1 MMGKILGLSD
11 PHLQKENLN
20 TYSIRLPMQEMQ
32 VQYLVRE
39 DSPGKG
45 NGIHCSI
52 LAWEIPWTEEAGRL
66 QSMGSQRVIHGL
78 TTEQYIYLPLLLSL
92 PSLSRSSYSDPSN
105 LHSKTLNLQPLLVHP
120 IMSFF
125 F

>member
-52 LAWEIPWTEEAGRL
+52 LVWEIPWTEEAGRL
-66 QSMGSQRVIHGL
+66 QSMESQRVRHGL
-78 TTEQYIYLPLLLSL
+78 VTEQQQTVLCKVFV
-92 PSLSRSSYSDPSN
+92 
-105 LHSKTLNLQPLLVHP
+105 KTKHYC
-120 IMSFF
+120 
-125 F
+125 